1 VQLGGGYKMRTEK
14 EIKQKLDY
22 LKDNILDLISD
33 DRTFNNVN
41 LTRLKIVINTL
52 RWVMGDKELILDSRG
67 GKRI

>member
-1 VQLGGGYKMRTEK
+1 MRTEK

>member
-1 VQLGGGYKMRTEK
+1 MRTEK
-14 EIKQKLDY
+14 EVKQKLDY

-33 DRTFNNVN
+33 DRTLNNVN